1 MPSGIVTQISV
12 ENGFKKL
19 KTPGFCLMGIL
30 IMMDMPNDMKGLL
43 KSITLSRSDVMVI
56 GAMAISA
63 SWNIYKE
70 LKTNI

>member
-1 MPSGIVTQISV
+1 
-12 ENGFKKL
+12 
-19 KTPGFCLMGIL
+19 MGIL

-63 SWNIYKE
+63 SWNIYKK
-70 LKTNI
+70 LKTDI